1 MSKMPC
7 RYGLHR
13 GLPETNIPRRALPR
27 MKNRIGRIHC
37 IIPDVQTKPGVL
49 NAHLGWIGNY
59 IAEKRPDVVV
69 QIGDFAD
76 MPSLSSYS
84 LGKGE
89 AEGTRYP
96 ADIAAA
102 KEAMEILMKPIRK
115 VKGYKPR
122 LVLTLGNHEDRID
135 REVEANPRLI
145 GAISTKDLGYKEAGW
160 EVHKFLEIVEIDG
173 FEYTHYFTSGVM
185 GRPVTSAAA
194 ILRERHTSGVMGHVQ
209 TTDIAF
215 HKKSGHIG
223 IISSCAYLHE
233 EKYLGP
239 QMTGKAQRR
248 QIVML
253 HEVRDGIADPMLV
266 SLEFLRRKYS

>member
-1 MSKMPC
+1 M
-7 RYGLHR
+7 
-13 GLPETNIPRRALPR
+13 
-27 MKNRIGRIHC
+27 
-37 IIPDVQTKPGVL
+37 IIPDCQVRLGVPTE
-49 NAHLGWIGNY
+49 HLRWIGQY
-59 IAEKRPDVVV
+59 AAEKRPDVIV

-76 MPSLSSYS
+76 MPSLSSYAV
-84 LGKGE
+84 GKAE
-89 AEGTRYP
+89 AEGTRYSK
-96 ADIAAA
+96 DVAAVQA
-102 KEAMEILMKPIRK
+102 AMAILMKPIK
-115 VKGYKPR
+115 AVKGYRPR
-122 LVLTLGNHEDRID
+122 LVLTLGNHEDRIT
-135 REVEANPRLI
+135 REANNNPKLE
-145 GAISTKDLGYKEAGW
+145 GVISVDDLGYKRWGW

-233 EKYLGP
+233 EEYLGP
-239 QMTGKAQRR
+239 QMVGKAQRR